1 MRLVYVRR
9 VSFVVSLGTL
19 AVWLIA
25 QGLCLRRGSGMMPGQ
40 MGLIALMVLSP
51 LVQEGSGTWSLYEK
65 FFFAPQGLPESESG
79 GDCPAGDPSKCRKGE
94 RTGEGGV
101 GDRGSKSSP
110 DSDPRRDWFGNRGSN
125 SSPDPHTDEEWFWWV
140 VKIWWISIGKL
151 ADTGLVWCGT
161 LCASVG
167 VAAQWSYWLLVA
179 VVGVFLFQLLI
190 WTVTWVVCPF
200 WRHARA
206 LARYLCGKG
215 GWHEVAHLHGISVYR
230 PRWVG
235 PKGQEAWTAEY
246 VQQSVRGRGDNREP
260 HDLLITDG
268 VAIARLR
275 HGTLRGRTNRN
286 GYRLQCTAVHS
297 ASHRYLRNQLDAYN
311 LEIHLCSTDPC
322 GLDEDDCLHVMASAI
337 IPRATEM
344 DLQEAAGRGPFGRC
358 AVATWFWGCRCAPFT
373 AMWRSLK
380 TLHRCMCRGG
390 CKGRRD
396 RARRAVRGEEQ
407 PVPKHDDSE
416 TETEGEDDLTCQA
429 DRVSYTA
436 NGKTIPLSDQPCRD
450 VATSD
455 LVRLMDTDAARSNQ
469 EELVQEDGAFY
480 FHGCNHHRAV
490 YENSIHKRRC
500 AVDGCY
506 SEAKLNKE
514 GLRLCKLHS
523 TREER
528 PKAPARRVK
537 AKSGPKGPMMPSSA
551 SVRADRDG
559 NSGTSQGE
567 EH

>member
-1 MRLVYVRR
+1 MHTRCNIALVPSISVERQGTSYYSIVPYTVILFESVRFFTFRCYNAIFFHIVFSISFSVHSMDHGYSCKSFSFVFVRLVYVRR

-337 IPRATEM
+337 IPIGQRRWIYKKRPVVGHLAVVRWP
-344 DLQEAAGRGPFGRC
+344 RGSG
-358 AVATWFWGCRCAPFT
+358 VA
-373 AMWRSLK
+373 
-380 TLHRCMCRGG
+380 
-390 CKGRRD
+390 
-396 RARRAVRGEEQ
+396 
-407 PVPKHDDSE
+407 
-416 TETEGEDDLTCQA
+416 
-429 DRVSYTA
+429 
-436 NGKTIPLSDQPCRD
+436 
-450 VATSD
+450 
-455 LVRLMDTDAARSNQ
+455 DAH
-469 EELVQEDGAFY
+469 L
-480 FHGCNHHRAV
+480 
-490 YENSIHKRRC
+490 
-500 AVDGCY
+500 
-506 SEAKLNKE
+506 
-514 GLRLCKLHS
+514 LRLCGG
-523 TREER
+523 
-528 PKAPARRVK
+528 A
-537 AKSGPKGPMMPSSA
+537 
-551 SVRADRDG
+551 
-559 NSGTSQGE
+559 
-567 EH
+567 